1 MRRRIS
7 IALGLALAATFAVA
21 GLSAPAN
28 ASSQAFPVYP
38 GYVLYQTFGWPEA
51 CSSDGYA
58 GQQSGQWKAY
68 FCDEVDPPS
77 YDAPGLINL
86 YVSY

>member
-7 IALGLALAATFAVA
+7 IALGLALATAAAVV

-68 FCDEVDPPS
+68 FCDEVSPPS
-77 YDAPGLINL
+77 AYGPGLINL
-86 YVSY
+86 YVSH